1 MRLTKIRRTSYLP
14 LAAATVL
21 MALLLAGCDTIP
33 FMESER
39 AANVDREMVW
49 VDPQT
54 GKPDPDRSAR
64 DWSECIVK
72 VDRYTDAGSNVDFGF
87 EYRRCMRLKGW
98 KQVPK
103 VAAK

>member
-1 MRLTKIRRTSYLP
+1 MHLANMRSDRLVASC
-14 LAAATVL
+14 AATTL
-21 MALLLAGCDTIP
+21 IAMLLTGCDTIP

-54 GKPDPDRSAR
+54 GKPAPDRSAR
-64 DWSECIVK
+64 DWNECIVK